1 MNYWQRWIGAWK
13 KKTAALTLAERGAYT
28 EMLDAYYAN
37 EGPLPAHDESLFRIV
52 GAMTKAEQDA
62 VCKVRYNKEFFTEI
76 DGKLHNER
84 ADSEI
89 ARWSA
94 FCDQQRQRRIGHI
107 QPPRKP
113 RGNGAHPP
121 EAPALPDWLDATAF
135 GSWMSLRPAKAR
147 TPAAQQAA
155 IAKLEKFRSAGHD
168 ANAIVQESLANG
180 WQGIFAPDGRRG
192 RTSVAESNRAS
203 VQSWLDN
210 SKSQEKEIK
219 SD

>member
-52 GAMTKAEQDA
+52 GAMTKAEQEA
-62 VCKVRYNKEFFTEI
+62 VCKVRYNKEFFTER

-94 FCDQQRQRRIGHI
+94 FCDQQRQRRIGNAP
-107 QPPRKP
+107 PPRKP
-113 RGNGAHPP
+113 RVNGAHRADNLTGFDAFYAAYPRHTGRLNA
-121 EAPALPDWLDATAF
+121 EKAWKKLAPDQELQTTLLAAVAKQKASEQWHDPQFIPHPATWLTGKRWNDVIATA
-135 GSWMSLRPAKAR
+135 GERDYSHLV
-147 TPAAQQAA
+147 
-155 IAKLEKFRSAGHD
+155 G
-168 ANAIVQESLANG
+168 
-180 WQGIFAPDGRRG
+180 
-192 RTSVAESNRAS
+192 
-203 VQSWLDN
+203 
-210 SKSQEKEIK
+210 KE
-219 SD
+219 D